1 MHPDGYIELRD
12 RKKDVII
19 SGGEN
24 ISTIEVEFGPALRH
38 DADKVASASSVQLVD
53 AAAKRASA
61 AGGGCGS

>member
-1 MHPDGYIELRD
+1 
-12 RKKDVII
+12 VII